1 MTSSE
6 TSPAR
11 PGPEQEARWA
21 FDFVARIVE
30 AAPRRMATSEDERR
44 AHELIRAEMEGLGLA
59 TEVHRFRWN
68 RSLYANLAL
77 HFGLGAIGSLA
88 ALRSPGLGL
97 ALHAASAISFAAD
110 SSRAAFLLRRLF
122 PFGDSQNVLGV
133 RPARNG
139 REPRLRIV
147 LLAHADAAF
156 TGVLFQ
162 PEFVARFG
170 AKPGARSSSRCGSR
184 RWPWPGLAAV
194 DGAQLVFGKA
204 RGALGGAGR
213 ADGSAAPRR
222 GLEPGYRGEKPDR
235 PRRGGRPVRGGGLLL
250 LARRLEGRVPDDVEV
265 VFVATGCEESGLG
278 GAQALA
284 RDMRSRWDPATTVVL
299 GLDSLAN
306 GDLCY
311 YTEGEVFPVPLA
323 PWLQGTL
330 DAVAAAHEEHRERRL
345 LRDPGG
351 RHRCHPVRDGGLP
364 RGDDRPCRSE
374 DRDPAALPCSDR
386 HPREHGSG
394 PDPGGRGLHGAR
406 DDGADRARAG
416 LRRPGGAGAGF

>member
-6 TSPAR
+6 TSAAR

-170 AKPGARSSSRCGSR
+170 AKPGSPLFKSLRVATLALA
-184 RWPWPGLAAV
+184 GLAAV
-194 DGAQLVFGKA
+194 DGAQLVFGKHA
-204 RGALGGAGR
+204 AL
-213 ADGSAAPRR
+213 SAARAVLTVPPLLAAALNLDIVVRNQIV
-222 GLEPGYRGEKPDR
+222 PGAADDLSG
-235 PRRGGRPVRGGGLLL
+235 VAGLLL

-330 DAVAAAHEEHRERRL
+330 DAVAAAHEEHRGVVSFEIPVGGTDAIPFAMAGYPAVTIGRVDRKTGIPRHYHVPTDTPENMEADQIPEGVDFTERVMMAL
-345 LRDPGG
+345 IE
-351 RHRCHPVRDGGLP
+351 
-364 RGDDRPCRSE
+364 RGQ
-374 DRDPAALPCSDR
+374 
-386 HPREHGSG
+386 G
-394 PDPGGRGLHGAR
+394 
-406 DDGADRARAG
+406 
-416 LRRPGGAGAGF
+416 